1 MLHAKLPAVGFVAPL
16 ALAFGAAAPQKPA
29 VTWSARWE
37 DAFAQAAAEK
47 KVVFLAINMDGE
59 AANDRMA
66 AKVYTDPKIVAAS
79 KLTVNLAA
87 SRFEHA
93 PEGKPCARFGAITC
107 TEHRRI
113 EGAARDNVLKTDAAG
128 FTVAPQ
134 HIFLSGDGK
143 VLLSVPYEVSAVELE
158 WCFHAALAAV
168 DAQAAKQIAVSGRAP
183 RRLIKGG
190 VFDPSAIPGANLS
203 PPTRE
208 EVLAIVK
215 EMRASLWSNNRFQNI
230 QRLLLSSEPE
240 AIEQIESE
248 LKNDLFGR
256 RGWIQGDPTN
266 PGGERGAD
274 YKDRLMH
281 AIGVLSPQ
289 AYGKLVVDFIEH
301 DDEKLRHEAIV
312 ALEQLCAPDSA
323 AAISR
328 AISKEKNARLRKDLY
343 RALGSAGAGDE
354 KARKALLKA
363 LTSEKDV
370 LARRNALFA
379 LGWFAPAADSDK
391 ALSDAL
397 SGGAAEDR
405 CAAAL
410 AAGLTRHEAW
420 RERVEQAA
428 SKEENPQVKE
438 CLAAA
443 LGVLN
448 GAGLTTL
455 RACVRSI
462 CEDDLEREKLFG
474 VAQGQ

>member
-1 MLHAKLPAVGFVAPL
+1 MIHAKLSAVGICASL
-16 ALAFGAAAPQKPA
+16 ALLLGAAAPQKPA
-29 VTWSARWE
+29 VAWSPRWE

-66 AKVYTDPKIVAAS
+66 TKVYSDPKIVAAS

-93 PEGKPCARFGAITC
+93 PEGKPCTRFGALTC

-128 FTVAPQ
+128 FTVSPQ
-134 HIFLSGDGK
+134 HIFLASDGK
-143 VLLSVPYEVSAVELE
+143 VLLSVPYEISAQELE
-158 WCFHAALAAV
+158 WCFREALAVV
-168 DAQAAKQIAVSGRAP
+168 DPHAAKQIAASGRAP
-183 RRLIKGG
+183 RRLIQGG

-208 EVLAIVK
+208 EVLAIIK
-215 EMRASLWSNNRFQNI
+215 EMRASLWSANRLQSI

-248 LKNDLFGR
+248 LKNEFFGR
-256 RGWIQGDPTN
+256 RGWVQGDPTN
-266 PGGERGAD
+266 PDGGRGAD

-289 AYGKLVVDFIEH
+289 AYGKLVVEFLEH
-301 DDEKLRHEAIV
+301 DDEKLRLEAIV
-312 ALEQLCAPDSA
+312 ALEQLAAPDSA
-323 AAISR
+323 VAITR

-354 KARKALLKA
+354 KARKSLLKA
-363 LTSEKDV
+363 LTSEKDA

-379 LGWFAPAADSDK
+379 LGWFPPAADSDK
-391 ALSDAL
+391 ALGDAL
-397 SGGAAEDR
+397 SGGTAEER

-410 AAGLTRHEAW
+410 GAGLTRHEAW
-420 RERVEQAA
+420 RERVQQAA

-443 LGVLN
+443 SGVLN
-448 GAGLTTL
+448 GAGVTTL
-455 RACVRSI
+455 RTLVRTI

>member
-1 MLHAKLPAVGFVAPL
+1 MLIAVRTLLGL
-16 ALAFGAAAPQKPA
+16 ALLTTSAVNAPQKPS
-29 VTWSARWE
+29 VLWSARWE
-37 DAFAQAAAEK
+37 DAFSQAAAEK

-66 AKVYTDPKIVAAS
+66 TKVYSDPKIVAAS

-93 PEGKPCARFGAITC
+93 AEGKPCARFGGITC

-113 EGAARDNVLKTDAAG
+113 EGAARDNVLKTDTAG

-134 HIFLSGDGK
+134 HIFLSGEGA
-143 VLLSVPYEVSAVELE
+143 VLLSVPYEVSAQELE
-158 WCFHAALAAV
+158 WCFRAALAAV
-168 DAQAAKQIAVSGRAP
+168 DPQTAKQITPTGRAP
-183 RRLIKGG
+183 RRLIQGG
-190 VFDPSAIPGANLS
+190 VFDPSAIPGANLA

-215 EMRASLWSNNRFQNI
+215 EMRASMWGGNRLQNI

-248 LKNDLFGR
+248 LKNEFFGR
-256 RGWIQGDPTN
+256 RGWVQGDPTN
-266 PGGERGAD
+266 PGGRGDTD

-289 AYGKLVVDFIEH
+289 AYWKLVCEFLEH
-301 DDEKLRHEAIV
+301 DDEKLRLEAIV
-312 ALEQLCAPDSA
+312 ALEQLAAPDSTG
-323 AAISR
+323 AITR

-343 RALGSAGAGDE
+343 RALGSAGANDE
-354 KARKALLKA
+354 KARKTLLKA
-363 LTSEKDV
+363 LTSEKDA

-379 LGWFAPAADSDK
+379 LGWFPPATDSDK
-391 ALSDAL
+391 ALGDAL
-397 SGGAAEDR
+397 VGGTAEDR

-410 AAGLTRHEAW
+410 AAGLTRHETW
-420 RERVEQAA
+420 RERVAQAT

-438 CLAAA
+438 CLTAAA
-443 LGVLN
+443 GVLN

-455 RACVRSI
+455 RTLVRSI
-462 CEDDLEREKLFG
+462 CEDELEREKLFG